1 MNNQDKS
8 LFDNMVA
15 VANAHKASAELLDV
29 ANQLI
34 SLKSKEQG
42 IKGPGGR
49 LLNFDQVILT
59 RIVIY
64 GINIEILLKA
74 ICLSDT
80 GVKPKGHDWEVLFN
94 MLPSS
99 RQQEIIS
106 KLQPEFQAD
115 FTNLLL
121 RNKDIFINWR
131 YTYEHTNLNCDIS
144 FVQNFANVVG
154 SVALNID

>member
-1 MNNQDKS
+1 
-8 LFDNMVA
+8 
-15 VANAHKASAELLDV
+15 
-29 ANQLI
+29 
-34 SLKSKEQG
+34 
-42 IKGPGGR
+42 
-49 LLNFDQVILT
+49 
-59 RIVIY
+59 
-64 GINIEILLKA
+64 
-74 ICLSDT
+74 
-80 GVKPKGHDWEVLFN
+80 

-154 SVALNID
+154 SVALNIE

>member
-1 MNNQDKS
+1 MNTQDKS

-59 RIVIY
+59 RI
-64 GINIEILLKA
+64 GK
-74 ICLSDT
+74 LS
-80 GVKPKGHDWEVLFN
+80 F
-94 MLPSS
+94 
-99 RQQEIIS
+99 
-106 KLQPEFQAD
+106 
-115 FTNLLL
+115 
-121 RNKDIFINWR
+121 
-131 YTYEHTNLNCDIS
+131 
-144 FVQNFANVVG
+144 
-154 SVALNID
+154 